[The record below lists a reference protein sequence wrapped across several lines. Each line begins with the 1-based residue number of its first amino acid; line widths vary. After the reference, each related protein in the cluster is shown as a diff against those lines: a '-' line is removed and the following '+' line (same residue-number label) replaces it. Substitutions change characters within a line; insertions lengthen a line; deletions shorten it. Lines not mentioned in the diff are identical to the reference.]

1 MSNGLNLAVFVEKR
15 LHAGNCS
22 ILIGRI
28 LLERQR
34 WGDAARALENG
45 LRKGGLED
53 SGEAHTLLAE
63 CYRRMGN
70 LGHFR
75 KLNSA

>member
-1 MSNGLNLAVFVEKR
+1 MGNGLNLAVFVEKR
-15 LHAGNCS
+15 LQAGNCS
-22 ILIGRI
+22 VLIGRI

-53 SGEAHTLLAE
+53 SREASSLLAE

-70 LGHFR
+70 LGYF
-75 KLNSA
+75 KKPNSN